1 MSEIDGRRERAAGI
15 ARGSASLGYL
25 PLLPTLGVVACLAAG
40 SLYWREAA
48 PRAPAGQAASVLPL
62 PAGNPF
68 EVAADGLDG
77 RVRAPYPIEFEQLF
91 PLIGIAAAPER
102 PAAETPALASAPA
115 ALCETVPVLPAR
127 DELLAPGEGRSPVR
141 RRASPRRAAEAPLLA
156 GVRPPPRP
164 ETLRVTA
171 ADAAADVERAAPET
185 PRPFLALP
193 EVVETGRDMVRH
205 VAAFGEGVAQ
215 AGGAVLDLIDRRR

>member
-40 SLYWREAA
+40 SLYWREAP
-48 PRAPAGQAASVLPL
+48 PRAPAGPIATVLPL
-62 PAGNPF
+62 PSGDPF
-68 EVAADGLDG
+68 QVVADGLDG

-91 PLIGIAAAPER
+91 PLIATAAAPEL
-102 PAAETPALASAPA
+102 PAHAAPHAAPA
-115 ALCETVPVLPAR
+115 AICDAVPVLPAR
-127 DELLAPGEGRSPVR
+127 DEMQSAGEGRRPAR
-141 RRASPRRAAEAPLLA
+141 RRAASPRRAPDAPLLS
-156 GVRPPPRP
+156 GVPPPPRP
-164 ETLRVTA
+164 ESLRVA
-171 ADAAADVERAAPET
+171 AVTIAPEAAET

-193 EVVETGRDMVRH
+193 AVVETGRDVVRH
-205 VAAFGEGVAQ
+205 VAAFGEGMAQ